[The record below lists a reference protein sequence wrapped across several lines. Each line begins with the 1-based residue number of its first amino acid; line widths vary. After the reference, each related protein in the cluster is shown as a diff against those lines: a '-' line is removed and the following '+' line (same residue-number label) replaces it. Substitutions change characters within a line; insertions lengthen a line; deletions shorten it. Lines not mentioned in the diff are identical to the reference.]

1 MTGKDSTMT
10 QPHFAKEWHHRLNVL
25 SVPASGADQC
35 GPWAL
40 RALSVSCL
48 GSLARF
54 PGNSLEPIINVFKVG
69 ISHEILVSVT
79 PNHVNH
85 HIGASFTDLFNFP
98 LALSPL
104 KILGWPFIL
113 GWQPWVMVEEPYT
126 F

>member
-10 QPHFAKEWHHRLNVL
+10 QPHDAKEWHHHLNVL
-25 SVPASGADQC
+25 SLEQTSVVLEFSGHSQ
-35 GPWAL
+35 
-40 RALSVSCL
+40 VSCL
-48 GSLARF
+48 GSLACF
-54 PGNSLEPIINVFKVG
+54 PGSSLEPIIKVFKVG

-104 KILGWPFIL
+104 GILGWPFIL
-113 GWQPWVMVEEPYT
+113 GWRPWVMVEEP
-126 F
+126 